1 MTVKS
6 LPRFDQSTPADDPSP
21 TAPAA
26 TGQRNRSRSEDP
38 AIQPRLITVEHAL
51 ALGGIGRTT
60 FYRDAARQKFIVRKL
75 GRATRVDR
83 ASFEA
88 YLDGLPA
95 ANFSTPKQS
104 AA

>member
-6 LPRFDQSTPADDPSP
+6 LLPLDQSASPDDPSP
-21 TAPAA
+21 AGPAA
-26 TGQRNRSRSEDP
+26 AGRRHRDRSADP
-38 AIQPRLITVEHAL
+38 TVQPRLITVEHAL

-83 ASFEA
+83 ASFEV

-95 ANFSTPKQS
+95 ANFSAPKHS